1 MKFSASKGFPISPR
15 GVSYNHKGKTDFVS
29 SQRTLETHDAIH
41 ARTSDAKLLFEE
53 CNSLN
58 FGDMHSFED
67 SAAIIIQNAIRRVF
81 KRKEDL
87 YNSLAKFSNEEENE
101 NYRLLYSLYLCHKDD
116 DYWGPYYEYA
126 CFLSRN
132 GLPTISPQFPFFDCY
147 GEPSQ
152 DGDIESSVQNVATML
167 FMDEQVVISDE
178 IQNDVV
184 EMGEEYAQ
192 FYAKEIA
199 EIESCF
205 EVERMESENKEKVE
219 EAKSF
224 LKETCIPIHF
234 MGTKKIMEFFIKGE
248 DLDQVYVNLKVF
260 DALQNLSKEEQGE
273 AILQL
278 CLKAS
283 KHAMKHTGARW
294 CKIERKF
301 SREIVE
307 AETEFLYFLGR
318 VEIMAKVK
326 K

>member
-1 MKFSASKGFPISPR
+1 MKFSATTGFPISPR
-15 GVSYNHKGKTDFVS
+15 GVSYNPKGKTDSVS
-29 SQRTLETHDAIH
+29 SQRTRETHDAIH
-41 ARTSDAKLLFEE
+41 ARTNEAKLLFEE
-53 CNSLN
+53 CHSIN

-67 SAAIIIQNAIRRVF
+67 SAAIIIQKAIRRVF
-81 KRKEDL
+81 KRKEDWL
-87 YNSLAKFSNEEENE
+87 NTVAKFSNEEEKE

-116 DYWGPYYEYA
+116 EYWGPYYEYA

-178 IQNDVV
+178 IQNAVV

-205 EVERMESENKEKVE
+205 EVERMESLNKEKVE

-224 LKETCIPIHF
+224 LKETSIPIHF
-234 MGTKKIMEFFIKGE
+234 MGTKRIMEFFINGE
-248 DLDQVYVNLKVF
+248 DLDQVYVNPKVF
-260 DALQNLSKEEQGE
+260 DALQNLTKEEQGE
-273 AILQL
+273 SILQL

-301 SREIVE
+301 SREIIDSE
-307 AETEFLYFLGR
+307 SEFLYFLEN
-318 VEIMAKVK
+318 VEFMAKVK